1 MIRLNDGE
9 GAFPQSDGS
18 QLIRKVEEFF
28 STSGPLSQFK
38 NFEFRAQQQ
47 EMAIGVV
54 NTLLSGGNLIVEA
67 GTGVGKSLGYL
78 VPAILYARSSGKK
91 AIISTNTINLQEQL
105 CEKDLPL
112 LEAILGVTF
121 SYVLLKGRQNY
132 LCRLRL
138 HRAIKYGDRLFTAA
152 QLAELKSINEW
163 ALKTEDGSLSD
174 LDFTPDPA
182 VWSQVCSERGLC
194 NPKKCGDKSQFAQE
208 YGTCHYQ
215 EVRSKI
221 VDSDLIVLNHTLFF
235 VHLGGI
241 DPEKNP
247 DGILFKNDFVIFD
260 EAHTVENV
268 ASRHVGM
275 NLSSSQ
281 IRFILQRIWSPKT
294 MKGLINGMTER
305 SVTRK
310 VEEMLDRVDEF
321 FSLLEEACDS
331 IYSKRCDFQTED
343 RDSNLLN
350 LKNQNAS
357 QLKKRLWKELRI
369 RNPDIIPDVLSASLA
384 HLVSD
389 IQALVETSNER
400 SWAEELLEQKK
411 RLVEIQRDILNFLK
425 LSPDGFVFW
434 VERTGKKQKNFTI
447 NSAPADISQY
457 LRDRLFHGGTSIVM
471 TSATLSTREAE
482 GPNSESDLKS
492 NNDPNHS
499 VRGLQY
505 FCQRIG
511 ASGMQ
516 CLQLGSPFDYAK
528 QARLFLVKRI
538 PDPRSDTYM
547 DALCEWILFFIQKT
561 HGHAFVLFTSVTAL
575 EQATERI
582 SQQILDMGID
592 LLIQGQ
598 SLPRSAMLEKFKAEG
613 PAVLFGLDSFW
624 QGVDVPGDALQ
635 NVILTRLPFAVP
647 DHPLIEAKIEV
658 IESRGGNA
666 FFDFSLPE
674 AVLKFRQGFGRLIRT
689 RKDSGIVVVLDNRI
703 LTKRYG
709 KIFLDSLPQIPTE
722 IVE

>member
-1 MIRLNDGE
+1 MIRLNEGE
-9 GAFPQSDGS
+9 GASPHSDES
-18 QLIRKVEEFF
+18 QLIRRVEEFF

-47 EMAIGVV
+47 EMAVGVA
-54 NTLLSGGNLIVEA
+54 NALISGGNLIVEA

-78 VPAILYARSSGKK
+78 VPAILFARASGKK

-112 LEAILGVTF
+112 LEAILGVSF
-121 SYVLLKGRQNY
+121 RYVLLKGRQNY

-138 HRAIKYGDRLFTAA
+138 HRAVKYGDRLFTAA
-152 QLAELKSINEW
+152 QLSELRSINEW

-174 LDFTPDPA
+174 LDFAPDPA

-194 NPKKCGDKSQFAQE
+194 NPKKCGNQSQFAKE
-208 YGTCHYQ
+208 YGVCHYQ
-215 EVRSKI
+215 SVRSQI
-221 VDSDLIVLNHTLFF
+221 VDSDIIVLNHTLFF

-260 EAHTVENV
+260 EAHTVESV

-275 NLSSSQ
+275 SLSSSQ
-281 IRFILQRIWSPKT
+281 IRFILQRIWNPKT
-294 MKGLINGMTER
+294 IKGLINGMTER
-305 SVTRK
+305 SVSRK
-310 VEEMLDRVDEF
+310 IEEMLDEVEEF
-321 FSLLEEACDS
+321 FTLLEQACDS
-331 IYSKRCDFQTED
+331 IDSKRFDVLDEGG
-343 RDSNLLN
+343 DSE
-350 LKNQNAS
+350 LKNKEQIPSQNR
-357 QLKKRLWKELRI
+357 KRLWKELRI
-369 RNPDIIPDVLSASLA
+369 RYPDVIPDVLSASLTQ
-384 HLVSD
+384 LVAEL
-389 IQALVETSNER
+389 QALVEASDER
-400 SWAEELLEQKK
+400 SWAEEILEQKK
-411 RLVEIQRDILNFLK
+411 RLVEIQREIHGFLK
-425 LSPDGFVFW
+425 QSPDGFVFW
-434 VERTGKKQKNFTI
+434 VERSGKSQKNFTM

-471 TSATLSTREAE
+471 TSATLSTREAK
-482 GPNSESDLKS
+482 GTSPESGFKS
-492 NNDPNHS
+492 NKSQSSPCG
-499 VRGLQY
+499 GLQY
-505 FCQRIG
+505 FCRRIG

-538 PDPRSDTYM
+538 PDPRTDSYM
-547 DALCEWILFFIQKT
+547 EALCEWILFFIRKT

-575 EQATERI
+575 EQVTERI
-582 SQQILDMGID
+582 SQLILDMGVD

-598 SLPRSAMLEKFKAEG
+598 SLPRSAMLEKFKTDG
-613 PAVLFGLDSFW
+613 PSVLFGLDSFW
-624 QGVDVPGDALQ
+624 QGVDVPGKALQ

-647 DHPLIEAKIEV
+647 DHPLIEAKIEL

-666 FFDFSLPE
+666 FFDYSLPE

-689 RKDSGIVVVLDNRI
+689 AQDSGIVVVLDNRI

-709 KIFLDSLPQIPTE
+709 QIFLDSLPQIPTE